1 MTFFEHFSPFPG
13 CVCPHWRR
21 TVVSSPSWDKWFHF
35 GCYSSYIW
43 LLVPKQGK
51 NSTIFHF
58 QIKCW
63 KGILLVSPLCGKE
76 GPQSIA
82 VSVTCIEPGQWI
94 VNVRIKSAELTID
107 VYCGVSSILL
117 IGLAGVRV
125 SRRYYCAPS
134 SATEQLSSKRANQS
148 DDVLSL
154 ISLKLVC
161 IVRGTSIILRKTHWS
176 SLRYKPVLFFVAI
189 VAVYFRNCITPINAL
204 FEQNS
209 GCFSVTASCAYSK
222 QRTLKRTHFF
232 EFDYM

>member
-1 MTFFEHFSPFPG
+1 M
-13 CVCPHWRR
+13 
-21 TVVSSPSWDKWFHF
+21 
-35 GCYSSYIW
+35 
-43 LLVPKQGK
+43 PKQGK

-63 KGILLVSPLCGKE
+63 KEILLVSPLCGKE

-125 SRRYYCAPS
+125 SKRYYCAPGRS
-134 SATEQLSSKRANQS
+134 SSSPTEQLSSKRANQS
-148 DDVLSL
+148 GDIFSL
-154 ISLKLVC
+154 RSLKLVY
-161 IVRGTSIILRKTHWS
+161 IVRGTSIILRKTRWS
-176 SLRYKPVLFFVAI
+176 SLRYKPVLFFVEI
-189 VAVYFRNCITPINAL
+189 VAVYFRNCITLKNAL

-209 GCFSVTASCAYSK
+209 GCFSVTVSCAYSK
-222 QRTLKRTHFF
+222 QRTLKRSLFF
-232 EFDYM
+232 EFDYMYCVCVFSST